1 MRNISLLTGMILIS
15 SVALHAG
22 SYTVIS
28 PDGKIKATVNVD
40 KTLTWSLEKDT
51 ETIFFPSAI
60 GLQIDGA
67 KIQPGINPKVKN
79 VKRRAV
85 DETLIADVPTKFRE
99 VRDNYNELTLTM
111 AGNWGVQFRVYD
123 NGAAYRLF
131 LTGKGEA
138 TVNSETVE
146 FVMPDSTM
154 TYWPID
160 NVKDFITSQESSFEH
175 LALSEVD
182 PSLNGY
188 LPIYMT
194 TPGRATRV
202 VITEADVEDYSNLFV
217 NSDAQSTLKGVFPH
231 AIKEIRLRPGTD
243 RTEDIVE
250 LYPYIARVN
259 AKRSLPWRVVMIA
272 DDDAGLLENYLAWQL
287 SSPSVIGDTSWI
299 KPGIISWDWWSML
312 NVYGV
317 DFEAG
322 VNTDTYK
329 YIIDFAA
336 AHEIPYILLDEGWS
350 QSTWDLKHYKPEVN
364 VEELVKY
371 GEERGV
377 GLVLWGLW
385 NPLDLDVEGILDV
398 YRDWGVKGIKID
410 FMNRS
415 DQYMVNFYER
425 VAKAAADRHLLV
437 DFHGAYKPCG
447 IHRKY
452 PNVMTFEG
460 VLGME
465 HCKDS
470 RDVNPRH
477 NLILPFTRM
486 MAGPMDY
493 TPGAVKTATQEDF
506 MINFN
511 HPMALG
517 TRGQQ
522 AALFVVYESPLQMM
536 ADSPSNFNT
545 APEYASYLASIPTV
559 WDETIGIRA
568 QIGEYLVMARRAGET
583 WYIAALTDWTP
594 RDMSVILDFLP
605 EGEWTMTTLA
615 DGVNAHREAT
625 DYKITTTN
633 VSAGDTIDF
642 QMAPGGGWTAIL
654 EPLQK

>member
-1 MRNISLLTGMILIS
+1 MKRLYLSGLLLSLGALSLPAGNYQIS
-15 SVALHAG
+15 
-22 SYTVIS
+22 S
-28 PDGKIKATVNVD
+28 PDGKITATLSDENGD
-40 KTLTWSLEKDT
+40 RLTW
-51 ETIFFPSAI
+51 TIVRDGEVVMHPSRI
-60 GLQIDGA
+60 GID
-67 KIQPGINPKVKN
+67 IQGVKPQN
-79 VKRRAV
+79 ARIKSVKRRSV
-85 DETLIADVPTKFRE
+85 DETLKVDVPTKFSE
-99 VRDNYNELTLTM
+99 IRDHYNELTLNM
-111 AGNWGVQFRVYD
+111 AGNWGVNVRVYD
-123 NGAAYRLF
+123 NGAAYRIF
-131 LTGKGEA
+131 LNRKGDAIVTDEI
-138 TVNSETVE
+138 VE
-146 FVMPDSTM
+146 FAMPDSTM
-154 TYWPID
+154 TYWPVD
-160 NVKDFITSQESSFEH
+160 QYKNFVTPQECSFEH
-175 LALSEVD
+175 MALSAVD
-182 PSLNGY
+182 PTLNGY

-194 TPGRATRV
+194 TPGNATRV
-202 VITEADVEDYSNLFV
+202 VVTEADVDDYTNLFV
-217 NSDAQSTLKGVFPH
+217 NSDSTSTLTGVFPH
-231 AIKEIRLRPGTD
+231 VIKDIRLRPGTD
-243 RTEDIVE
+243 RTEDILE
-250 LYPYIARVN
+250 LQPYIAEVKGSRT
-259 AKRSLPWRVVMIA
+259 LPWRIVMIA
-272 DDDAGLLENYLAWQL
+272 GDDSDLLENTLAWQL
-287 SSPSVIGDTSWI
+287 SAPSVVEDPSWI

-336 AHEIPYILLDEGWS
+336 AHGIPYILLDEGWS
-350 QSTWDLKHYKPEVN
+350 ASTWDLKHYKPEVN
-364 VEELVKY
+364 VEELVRY
-371 GEERGV
+371 GNERGV

-415 DQYMVNFYER
+415 DQYMVNFYDR

-447 IHRKY
+447 VQRKY

-470 RDVNPRH
+470 RDINPRH

-536 ADSPSNFNT
+536 ADSPSNFMT
-545 APEYASYLASIPTV
+545 APEYADFLSSIPTV

-568 QIGEYLVMARRAGET
+568 RIGEYLVMARRAGET
-583 WYIAALTDWTP
+583 WYVAGMTDWTP
-594 RDMSVILDFLP
+594 RDMSVVLDFLP
-605 EGEWTMTTLA
+605 EGEWIMTALS

-625 DYKITTTN
+625 DYKITTST
-633 VSAGDTIDF
+633 VRSGDTVDF
-642 QMAPGGGWTAIL
+642 HMAPGGGWAAIIQPV
-654 EPLQK
+654 EK

>member
-1 MRNISLLTGMILIS
+1 MRNFSLLSGMILLS

-22 SYTVIS
+22 SYTVVS
-28 PDGKIKATVNVD
+28 PDGKIKATVD
-40 KTLTWSLEKDT
+40 DSGSSLTWSVEKDG
-51 ETIFFPSAI
+51 EVILKPSRI
-60 GLQIDGA
+60 SID
-67 KIQPGINPKVKN
+67 IQDRKKSDARIKSVK
-79 VKRRAV
+79 KRSV
-85 DETLIADVPTKFRE
+85 DETLTADVPTKFRE
-99 VRDNYNELTLTM
+99 IRDHYNELTLKM
-111 AGNWGVQFRVYD
+111 AGDWGVNVRVYD
-123 NGAAYRLF
+123 NGAAYRIF
-131 LTGKGEA
+131 LDRKGSQIISNE
-138 TVNSETVE
+138 VVE
-146 FVMPDSTM
+146 FAMPDSTM
-154 TYWPID
+154 AYWPMD
-160 NVKDFITSQESSFEH
+160 HFKDFVTPQECSFEH
-175 LALSEVD
+175 LALSEID
-182 PSLNGY
+182 PTLNGY

-194 TPGRATRV
+194 TPGKATRV
-202 VITEADVEDYSNLFV
+202 VVTEADVDDYTNLFV
-217 NSDAQSTLKGVFPH
+217 NTDSLSVLTGVFPH
-231 AIKEIRLRPGTD
+231 VIKDVRLRPGHD
-243 RTEDIVE
+243 RTEDILE
-250 LYPYIARVN
+250 LYPYIAEVKGPRT
-259 AKRSLPWRVVMIA
+259 LPWRVVMIES
-272 DDDAGLLENYLAWQL
+272 DDRGLLENTLAWQL
-287 SSPSVIGDTSWI
+287 SSPSVIGDASWI

-336 AHEIPYILLDEGWS
+336 ENGIPYILLDEGWS

-364 VEELVKY
+364 VEELVRY
-371 GEERGV
+371 GNERGV

-415 DQYMVNFYER
+415 DQYMVNFYDR

-447 IHRKY
+447 IQRKY

-465 HCKDS
+465 HSKDS
-470 RDVNPRH
+470 RDINPRH

-493 TPGAVKTATQEDF
+493 TPGAVRTATQEDF

-511 HPMALG
+511 HPMSLG
-517 TRGQQ
+517 TRGHQG
-522 AALFVVYESPLQMM
+522 ALFVVYESPLQMM
-536 ADSPSNFNT
+536 ADSPSNFKT
-545 APEYASYLASIPTV
+545 VPDYAQFLASIPSV

-568 QIGEYLVMARRAGET
+568 KIGEYLVIARRAGED
-583 WYIAALTDWTP
+583 WYVAAMTDWTP
-594 RDMSVILDFLP
+594 RDMSVTLDFLP

-625 DYKITTTN
+625 DYKISTTG
-633 VSAGDTIDF
+633 VKAGDTVDF
-642 QMAPGGGWTAIL
+642 HMAPGGGWTAIL
-654 EPLQK
+654 KPVK